1 MSREF
6 ENLLALHCSPTLMGL
21 KASNLICCPKGKFED
36 LPGILKSYNLWM
48 NPLDIFLMPLW
59 ETEKRLMVLVYRKA
73 ALKRRLAETAVMNF
87 LADYGYPRQAD
98 IDAALTQL
106 QKNIGVSGEFP
117 HEIGIFLDY
126 PLEDVVGFI
135 RNNGK
140 NCKACG
146 CWKVYGD
153 VEKNLRVFE
162 AFSRC
167 RDHLCSQLTRG
178 RTVQEFLLAV

>member
-1 MSREF
+1 MSTEF
-6 ENLLALHCSPTLMGL
+6 ENLLVFHCSPTLMRL

-36 LPGILKSYNLWM
+36 LPGILESYNLWM
-48 NPLDIFLMPLW
+48 NPLDIFLKPLW
-59 ETEKRLMVLVYRKA
+59 ETEKRLMVLVYRKT
-73 ALKRRLAETAVMNF
+73 ALRQRLEESAVMDF
-87 LADYGYPRQAD
+87 LEAFGYPRTLD
-98 IDAALTQL
+98 VETALRQL
-106 QKNIGVSGEFP
+106 QKNIGISGEFP

-153 VEKNLRVFE
+153 VEKNLRLFE
-162 AFSRC
+162 TYSRC
-167 RDHLCSQLTRG
+167 REHLFRQLTRG
-178 RTVQEFLLAV
+178 RTVQELLLAV